1 MNVQVQNG
9 PHLSLAT
16 ALWRAGPISHPS
28 PAAALGRMDPRLYSG
43 TGPGGKGKL
52 AKGVS
57 EERLTPAVEN
67 HAHKVTSTGE
77 VALSFTSCSTR
88 GEQMC
93 PAPCWDST
101 AEMTWV
107 VAAKVSQTQ
116 GQESWTNHL
125 SARRW
130 WGMMHPFPLSP
141 AAVRRA
147 GARILR
153 ADELALPLEGS
164 RTQESRLC
172 TATVQHSGA
181 GTGGEGTS
189 EPALSCWECES
200 YPIPSQT
207 AAFVIDWAAQ

>member
-1 MNVQVQNG
+1 MSKG
-9 PHLSLAT
+9 CAERAPPLTGYSSLES
-16 ALWRAGPISHPS
+16 WPNSQPS

-172 TATVQHSGA
+172 TATGQHSGA